1 MDERRRTRAA
11 CGATDPRGA
20 DEGDTRRKSG
30 GGLPRSADHVHNGP
44 RKAGSCDTT
53 AKRGRYRHRTPGQ
66 YTEWYAMHTHAH
78 AQAVGGCKI
87 SPPVAIPLAPG
98 RKTTGTAEFLHGS
111 LWKESQFCRLPKQQR
126 GSPQGQDRENDGKA
140 VRQLSK
146 SRTQYKYK
154 LLRHIHQDTNSNTS
168 KHNDG
173 NTTAR
178 SRLREPSENDK
189 GRLTKKKQIYICT
202 VRYQVKFKVKIIC

>member
-1 MDERRRTRAA
+1 MDETRRTRAA

-44 RKAGSCDTT
+44 RKAGSCDKT

-111 LWKESQFCRLPKQQR
+111 RWKESQFCRLPKQQR

-140 VRQLSK
+140 VRQLS
-146 SRTQYKYK
+146 RTQYKYK

-173 NTTAR
+173 NTTGR
-178 SRLREPSENDK
+178 SRLR
-189 GRLTKKKQIYICT
+189 
-202 VRYQVKFKVKIIC
+202 

>member
-1 MDERRRTRAA
+1 MPRQNPHIRGYKGKHSMDETRRTRAA

-20 DEGDTRRKSG
+20 DEGDTRRESG
-30 GGLPRSADHVHNGP
+30 CGLPRSADHVHNGP
-44 RKAGSCDTT
+44 RNAGSCDKT

-66 YTEWYAMHTHAH
+66 YTEWNAMHTHAH

-111 LWKESQFCRLPKQQR
+111 LWKKSQFCRLPKQQEQR
-126 GSPQGQDRENDGKA
+126 GSPQGQDSENDGKA
-140 VRQLSK
+140 VRQLS
-146 SRTQYKYK
+146 RTQYKYK
-154 LLRHIHQDTNSNTS
+154 PLRHIHHDTNTSNTS

-173 NTTAR
+173 NTTRR
-178 SRLREPSENDK
+178 SRPREPSENEK
-189 GRLTKKKQIYICT
+189 GRPKKRQ
-202 VRYQVKFKVKIIC
+202 